1 MLVHSQVL
9 GLAVYSSLSLSPHTQ
24 GPPAPHELLLENWMQ
39 PCPRW
44 ADTMAGEL
52 DALVVA
58 VSLSPVP
65 HKEAVERSRTICFPF
80 SPFFLT
86 WCAPPESHD
95 RRVFLGLHRGGGQ
108 RQGGAGDCC
117 CARSCI
123 NACPASAQAHG
134 AYPGMGTFPRKPCT
148 LLLLVLSLCSSPAPG
163 QGWVELP

>member
-1 MLVHSQVL
+1 MPYGLAPNHTSLGTHAAEGDMLVHSQVL

-86 WCAPPESHD
+86 WCAPPNPMTGAFS
-95 RRVFLGLHRGGGQ
+95 LGCTGEVGRG
-108 RQGGAGDCC
+108 RAVLETAAVPGA
-117 CARSCI
+117 A
-123 NACPASAQAHG
+123 
-134 AYPGMGTFPRKPCT
+134 
-148 LLLLVLSLCSSPAPG
+148 
-163 QGWVELP
+163 